1 MFDEILKMV
10 KDQLGNNQEVSS
22 GIPADQ
28 LDAVHHEVATHVTN
42 ELKNQASVQ
51 GGAGGLL
58 SMLQNSL
65 TSGSPVVHA
74 IEGGL
79 VGGLLGKFGL
89 SPAITG
95 AIAGALPGL
104 LQKFVQKANDPSDTS
119 ITKESIDQSLTT
131 ATAATNTAGIPGAGN
146 VVAAV
151 MGKDQYN

>member
-10 KDQLGNNQEVSS
+10 KDHLGNNPEVSS
-22 GIPADQ
+22 LPADQ
-28 LDAVHHEVATHVTN
+28 QDAVHNEVASQMTDA
-42 ELKNQASVQ
+42 LKNQASAQ

-89 SPAITG
+89 SPT
-95 AIAGALPGL
+95 IAGAVTAALPGL
-104 LQKFVQKANDPSDTS
+104 LQKFVHKANDPNDTS
-119 ITKESIDQSLTT
+119 ITKESIDQSLAT
-131 ATAATNTAGIPGAGN
+131 ATAGANTATIPSSGNLTAG
-146 VVAAV
+146 VL
-151 MGKDQYN
+151 GKG